1 MRFNKLDLNLL
12 VALDALLSEESI
24 TRAADKVHIGQPA
37 MSNALARL
45 REYFDDELL
54 VQVGRRME
62 ATPRALALKDPVRDV
77 LIRVEA
83 AVVSQP
89 RFDPTQSDREF
100 RLTVSDYTSAALI
113 PHLLSLVHRQK
124 SKVRFVLLPHV
135 TNPQRALERGEVDLM
150 IFPERFAA
158 TEHPLEHLF
167 TESFSC
173 LVWKGSPLA
182 HGELTLE
189 RYLAH
194 GHVVMEPLNGK
205 AYETAALAAQGIH
218 RRVDVTTFSFATAPR
233 MVVNTPLIVTIH
245 NRLAQQAMETL
256 PVVSRPMPVK
266 IDPMTQMMQWHQYRS
281 NDPGLVWLR
290 DTLKTAVR
298 EMDTDRS

>member
-24 TRAADKVHIGQPA
+24 TRAADKVHIGQSA

-45 REYFDDELL
+45 REFFDDELL
-54 VQVGRRME
+54 VQVGRHME
-62 ATPRALALKDPVRDV
+62 PTPRALALKDPVRDV

-89 RFDPTQSDREF
+89 RFDPAASDREF
-100 RLTVSDYTSAALI
+100 RLTVSDYTSAVLV
-113 PHLLSLVHRQK
+113 PHLLSLMHRQ
-124 SKVRFVLLPHV
+124 SCKVRLVLLPQV
-135 TNPQRALERGEVDLM
+135 VNPQRALERGEVDLM
-150 IFPERFAA
+150 IIPERFAS
-158 TEHPLEHLF
+158 TEHLTEHLF
-167 TESFSC
+167 SESFQC
-173 LVWKGSPLA
+173 LVWKESPLA

-194 GHVVMEPLNGK
+194 GHVVMQPNNGT
-205 AYETAALAAQGIH
+205 AYETAALAAKGIH
-218 RRVDVTTFSFATAPR
+218 RRIDVTTFSFATAPR
-233 MVVNTPLIVTIH
+233 MVVNTSLIVTIH
-245 NRLAQQAMETL
+245 ERLARQAARAL

-266 IDPMTQMMQWHQYRS
+266 IEPMTQVMQWHKYRS

-290 DTLKTAVR
+290 NALKIAAR
-298 EMDTDRS
+298 EMDLE